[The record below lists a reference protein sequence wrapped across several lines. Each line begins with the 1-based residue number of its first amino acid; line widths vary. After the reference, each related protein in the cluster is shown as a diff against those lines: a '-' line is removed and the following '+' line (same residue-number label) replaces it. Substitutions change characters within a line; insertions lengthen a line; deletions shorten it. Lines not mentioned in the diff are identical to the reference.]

1 MVSEQ
6 KSPGITFMIQYTEA
20 NAQYVD
26 YTNRDEAVKI
36 DDELSLETSRQ
47 MIEGLTEDEMI
58 RIQEA
63 VPETQLNFREY
74 IDYMNRSYATEE
86 QSEELTAVFTQEA
99 DYLQKQRLTELK
111 NQLETAYKNGSL
123 LWQGVISF
131 DNAFL
136 AEQGLYDV
144 ATGQVDQKAI
154 KAVMRDMMP
163 TLIQKEGLSDSA
175 FWWGNIHLNT
185 DNIHI
190 HFGLSEVESN
200 RDKIFYRP
208 RGRMEYKGN
217 FSQKTINRFKS
228 GIYHGLL
235 KEETRSNLIRKEQV
249 LANLKTD
256 LMTSV
261 YQEDK
266 ITSSAEK
273 NFLEQAYNHLP
284 LNKRWRYGSN
294 ARDFA
299 VSKFFLDRYLDS
311 YLQNEGS
318 VAYQEFLQETRELLK
333 TYAGV
338 YSAEKNQV
346 YKKIRKVD
354 GQTIRT
360 LAESKG
366 YDLEHHLARRVMD
379 LRERL
384 ANNILRSFREAA
396 PQIQDVPLEKNLKN
410 FSVLN
415 QKKILEQLPKASVVK
430 SQKAWQKLGYF
441 VKPREQPLEIIKP
454 VYEAYDTDGKGIGQ
468 PELVLDYVYDI
479 SQLTENI
486 QMKTLTLKDLSLLSS
501 NELKELVDAAKL
513 KPNPTEKERR
523 ELGTY
528 RYALKLSMLEASQ
541 KELQVR
547 QKLLEQIQP
556 LASDQ
561 PFVDFKK
568 QSITQELQ
576 AIQLQ
581 LTPNYKLSEDEQLLK
596 QRLKGQ
602 FEDSVA
608 LPINKA
614 TAGTIQL
621 PIRQLRSEIGF
632 VNQLQDDGIL
642 TLLKGVTTSK
652 EAYVE
657 ELQTHISIFQLK
669 YQINTR
675 NQQMDQLSDES
686 AIKEMKIANAQGF
699 TELKRLYAK
708 LQPNEE
714 NQSQITQAV
723 SEQLQERKVI
733 KKAQMQQSQGSGRIN
748 TDFMRQLTASLK
760 RSQQASKKAL
770 MERARSDEREE
781 QEERRQAQR

>member
-1 MVSEQ
+1 MNVSS
-6 KSPGITFMIQYTEA
+6 SPSITFMLQYTEA
-20 NAQYVD
+20 NSGFVD

-36 DDELSLETSRQ
+36 DEELSLETNRQ
-47 MIEGLTEDEMI
+47 MIEGLTEDEMT

-74 IDYMNRSYATEE
+74 IDYMNRSYATEK

-99 DYLQKQRLTELK
+99 DYLQKRRLNDLK
-111 NQLETAYKNGSL
+111 NKLESAYENGSL

-163 TLIQKEGLSDSA
+163 TLIQREGLSDSA

-200 RDKIFYRP
+200 RDKIFYRA

-235 KEETRSNLIRKEQV
+235 KEETRSNILRKEQI
-249 LANLKTD
+249 LANLKADIITN
-256 LMTSV
+256 V
-261 YQEDK
+261 YQEEK
-266 ITSSAEK
+266 IISSAEK
-273 NFLEQAYNHLP
+273 IFLEQAYNHLP
-284 LNKRWRYGSN
+284 LNKKWRYGSN

-299 VSKFFLDRYLDS
+299 VSKFFLDRYIDS

-318 VAYQEFLQETRELLK
+318 AAYKEFLKETREFLE
-333 TYAGV
+333 TYEGV
-338 YSAEKNQV
+338 YSAEKNQI
-346 YKKIRKVD
+346 YEKLRKVD

-366 YDLEHHLARRVMD
+366 YDLEHHLARRIMD

-384 ANNILRSFREAA
+384 ANNILRSFKEAA
-396 PQIQDVPLEKNLKN
+396 PQIQDIQLEKNLEN

-415 QKKILEQLPKASVVK
+415 QNKILDQLPEASVVK
-430 SQKAWQKLGYF
+430 SLEYWQKLGYS
-441 VKPREQPLEIIKP
+441 VKTGEQPISIIKP
-454 VYEAYDTDGKGIGQ
+454 IYEAYDKHGKGIGQ
-468 PELVLDYVYDI
+468 PEFVQDYVYDI

-501 NELKELVDAAKL
+501 SELKELVDAAKSKTIL
-513 KPNPTEKERR
+513 SEKERR
-523 ELGTY
+523 ELGTF

-561 PFVDFKK
+561 LFVDFKK
-568 QSITQELQ
+568 QSLMQELR
-576 AIQLQ
+576 AIELQ
-581 LTPNYKLSEDEQLLK
+581 LTPNFKLSEDDKALK
-596 QRLKGQ
+596 ERLKSQ
-602 FEDSVA
+602 FEDSIAFPVS
-608 LPINKA
+608 KA
-614 TAGTIQL
+614 TPGAIQL
-621 PIRQLRSEIGF
+621 PIRQLRAEMGLISQI
-632 VNQLQDDGIL
+632 QDDSIL
-642 TLLKGVTTSK
+642 TLLKGRSVTK
-652 EAYVE
+652 RDYVE

-669 YQINTR
+669 YQINNR
-675 NQQMDQLSDES
+675 NQQISQLSDE
-686 AIKEMKIANAQGF
+686 AEIKEMRVANAKGF
-699 TELKRLYAK
+699 SELKRLYEK
-708 LQPNEE
+708 LQLTDDS
-714 NQSQITQAV
+714 QSQIAQTV
-723 SEQLQERKVI
+723 FRQLQERKVI
-733 KKAQMQQSQGSGRIN
+733 KKTQLQQSQGPIKLD
-748 TDFMRQLTASLK
+748 TDFMRQLSSSLN
-760 RSQQASKKAL
+760 RSQQANKKAL

>member
-1 MVSEQ
+1 MNVSS
-6 KSPGITFMIQYTEA
+6 SPNITFMLQYTEA
-20 NAQYVD
+20 NSQYVD
-26 YTNRDEAVKI
+26 YTNRDEAVRI
-36 DDELSLETSRQ
+36 DTELSLETNKQ
-47 MIEGLTEDEMI
+47 MIEGLTEDEMA

-74 IDYMNRSYATEE
+74 IDYMNRSYATEN
-86 QSEELTAVFTQEA
+86 QSEEITAVFTQEA
-99 DYLQKQRLTELK
+99 DYLQKRRLNDLK
-111 NQLETAYKNGSL
+111 NKLESAYQNGSL

-154 KAVMRDMMP
+154 KAAMRDMMP

-185 DNIHI
+185 DNVHI

-228 GIYHGLL
+228 GVFHGLL
-235 KEETRSNLIRKEQV
+235 KEETRSNLLRKEQI
-249 LANLKTD
+249 LANLKAD

-261 YQEDK
+261 YQEEK

-284 LNKRWRYGSN
+284 LNKKWRYGSN

-311 YLQNEGS
+311 YLKNEGS
-318 VAYQEFLQETRELLK
+318 VAYQEFLKETREFLK
-333 TYAGV
+333 TYEGV

-346 YKKIRKVD
+346 YEKLRKVD

-366 YDLEHHLARRVMD
+366 YDLEHHMARRVMD

-384 ANNILRSFREAA
+384 ANNILRSFKEAA
-396 PQIQDVPLEKNLKN
+396 PQIQDIQLEKNLN
-410 FSVLN
+410 HFSILN
-415 QKKILEQLPKASVVK
+415 QQKILEQYPEASVVK
-430 SQKAWQKLGYF
+430 SLKAWQKLGYS
-441 VKPREQPLEIIKP
+441 VKAGEHPLEIIKP
-454 VYEAYDTDGKGIGQ
+454 VYEACDKTGKGIGK
-468 PELVLDYVYDI
+468 PEFVSDYAYDVN
-479 SQLTENI
+479 QLTENI
-486 QMKTLTLKDLSLLSS
+486 QLKTLTLKDLSLLSS
-501 NELKELVDAAKL
+501 SELKELVDAAKS
-513 KPNPTEKERR
+513 KPTLSERERR
-523 ELGTY
+523 ELGTF
-528 RYALKLSMLEASQ
+528 RYALKLSMLETSQ

-568 QSITQELQ
+568 QSLTQELR
-576 AIQLQ
+576 AIELQ
-581 LTPNYKLSEDEQLLK
+581 LTPNFKLSEDDKALKEQLK
-596 QRLKGQ
+596 SQ
-602 FEDSVA
+602 FEDSVS
-608 LPINKA
+608 LPVSKA
-614 TAGTIQL
+614 TPKAIQL
-621 PIRQLRSEIGF
+621 PIRQLRAEMGL
-632 VNQLQDDGIL
+632 VNQIQDDNIL
-642 TLLKGVTTSK
+642 TLLRGRPTTK
-652 EAYVE
+652 RDYVE
-657 ELQTHISIFQLK
+657 ELQTRISIFQLK
-669 YQINTR
+669 YQINNR
-675 NQQMDQLSDES
+675 NQQISQLSDEA
-686 AIKEMKIANAQGF
+686 AIKEMRVANAKGF
-699 TELKRLYAK
+699 SELKRLYEK
-708 LQPNEE
+708 LQPTDDS
-714 NQSQITQAV
+714 QSQITQTV
-723 SEQLQERKVI
+723 SRQLQERKVT
-733 KKAQMQQSQGSGRIN
+733 KKTQLQQSQGPIKLD
-748 TDFMRQLTASLK
+748 TDFMRQLSSALN
-760 RSQQASKKAL
+760 RSQQANKKAL

>member
-1 MVSEQ
+1 MNVSS
-6 KSPGITFMIQYTEA
+6 SPNITFMLQYTEA
-20 NAQYVD
+20 NSQYVD

-36 DDELSLETSRQ
+36 DTELSLETNRQ
-47 MIEGLTEDEMI
+47 MIEGLTEDEMA

-74 IDYMNRSYATEE
+74 IDYMNRSYATEN
-86 QSEELTAVFTQEA
+86 QSEEITAVFTQEA
-99 DYLQKQRLTELK
+99 DYLQKRRLNDLK
-111 NQLETAYKNGSL
+111 NKLESAYQNGSL

-154 KAVMRDMMP
+154 KAAMRDMMP

-185 DNIHI
+185 DNVHI

-228 GIYHGLL
+228 GVFHGLL
-235 KEETRSNLIRKEQV
+235 KEETRSNLLRKEQI
-249 LANLKTD
+249 LANLKAD

-261 YQEDK
+261 YQEEK

-284 LNKRWRYGSN
+284 LNKKWRYGSN

-311 YLQNEGS
+311 YLKNEGS
-318 VAYQEFLQETRELLK
+318 VAYQEFLKETREFLK
-333 TYAGV
+333 TYEGV

-346 YKKIRKVD
+346 YEKLRKVD

-366 YDLEHHLARRVMD
+366 YDLEHHMARRVMD

-384 ANNILRSFREAA
+384 ANNILRSFKEAA
-396 PQIQDVPLEKNLKN
+396 PQIQDIQLEKNLN
-410 FSVLN
+410 HFSILN
-415 QKKILEQLPKASVVK
+415 QQKILEQYPEASVVK
-430 SQKAWQKLGYF
+430 SLKAWQKLGYS
-441 VKPREQPLEIIKP
+441 VKAGEHPLEIIKP
-454 VYEAYDTDGKGIGQ
+454 VYEAYDKTGKGIGK
-468 PELVLDYVYDI
+468 PEFVSDYVYDVN
-479 SQLTENI
+479 QLTENI
-486 QMKTLTLKDLSLLSS
+486 QLKTLTLKDLSLLSS
-501 NELKELVDAAKL
+501 SELKELVDAAKS
-513 KPNPTEKERR
+513 KPTLFERERR
-523 ELGTY
+523 ELGTF

-568 QSITQELQ
+568 QSLTQELR
-576 AIQLQ
+576 AIELQ
-581 LTPNYKLSEDEQLLK
+581 LTPNFKLSEDDKALKEQLK
-596 QRLKGQ
+596 SQ
-602 FEDSVA
+602 FEDSVS
-608 LPINKA
+608 LPVSKA
-614 TAGTIQL
+614 TPKAIQL
-621 PIRQLRSEIGF
+621 PIRQLRAEMGL
-632 VNQLQDDGIL
+632 VNQIQDDNIL
-642 TLLKGVTTSK
+642 TLLRGRPTTK
-652 EAYVE
+652 RDYVE

-669 YQINTR
+669 YQINNR
-675 NQQMDQLSDES
+675 NQQISQLSDEA
-686 AIKEMKIANAQGF
+686 AIKEMRVANAKGF
-699 TELKRLYAK
+699 SELKRLYEK
-708 LQPNEE
+708 LQPTDDS
-714 NQSQITQAV
+714 QSQIAQTV
-723 SEQLQERKVI
+723 SRQLQERKVI
-733 KKAQMQQSQGSGRIN
+733 KKTQLQQSQGPIKLD
-748 TDFMRQLTASLK
+748 TDFMRQLSLALN
-760 RSQQASKKAL
+760 RSQQANKKAL

>member
-1 MVSEQ
+1 MNVSS
-6 KSPGITFMIQYTEA
+6 SPNITFMLQYTEA
-20 NAQYVD
+20 NSQYVD

-36 DDELSLETSRQ
+36 DTELSLETNRQ
-47 MIEGLTEDEMI
+47 MIEGLTEDEMA

-74 IDYMNRSYATEE
+74 IDYMNRSYATEN
-86 QSEELTAVFTQEA
+86 QSEEITAVFTQEA
-99 DYLQKQRLTELK
+99 DYLQKRRLNDLK
-111 NQLETAYKNGSL
+111 NKLESAYQNGSL

-154 KAVMRDMMP
+154 KAAMRDMMP

-185 DNIHI
+185 DNVHI

-228 GIYHGLL
+228 GVFHGLL
-235 KEETRSNLIRKEQV
+235 KEETRSNLLRKEQI
-249 LANLKTD
+249 LANLKAD

-261 YQEDK
+261 YQEEK

-284 LNKRWRYGSN
+284 LNKKWRYGSN

-311 YLQNEGS
+311 YLKNEGS
-318 VAYQEFLQETRELLK
+318 VAYQEFLKETREFLK
-333 TYAGV
+333 TYEGV

-346 YKKIRKVD
+346 YEKLRKVD

-366 YDLEHHLARRVMD
+366 YDLEHHMARRVMD

-384 ANNILRSFREAA
+384 ANNILRSFKEAA
-396 PQIQDVPLEKNLKN
+396 PQIQDIQLEKNLN
-410 FSVLN
+410 HFSILN
-415 QKKILEQLPKASVVK
+415 QQKILEQYPEASVVK
-430 SQKAWQKLGYF
+430 SLKAWQKLGYS
-441 VKPREQPLEIIKP
+441 VKAGEHPLEIIKP
-454 VYEAYDTDGKGIGQ
+454 VYEAYDKTGKGIGK
-468 PELVLDYVYDI
+468 PEFVSDYVYDVN
-479 SQLTENI
+479 QLTENI
-486 QMKTLTLKDLSLLSS
+486 QLKTLTLKDLSFLSS
-501 NELKELVDAAKL
+501 SELKELVDAAKS
-513 KPNPTEKERR
+513 KPTLSERERR
-523 ELGTY
+523 ELGTF

-568 QSITQELQ
+568 QSLTQELR
-576 AIQLQ
+576 AIELQ
-581 LTPNYKLSEDEQLLK
+581 LTPNFKLSEDDKALKEQLK
-596 QRLKGQ
+596 SQ
-602 FEDSVA
+602 FEDSVS
-608 LPINKA
+608 LPVSKA
-614 TAGTIQL
+614 TPKAIQL
-621 PIRQLRSEIGF
+621 PIRQLRAEMGL
-632 VNQLQDDGIL
+632 VNQIQDDNIL
-642 TLLKGVTTSK
+642 TLLRGRPTTK
-652 EAYVE
+652 RDYVE

-669 YQINTR
+669 YQINNR
-675 NQQMDQLSDES
+675 NQQISQLSDEA
-686 AIKEMKIANAQGF
+686 AIKEMRVANAKGF
-699 TELKRLYAK
+699 SELKRLYEK
-708 LQPNEE
+708 LQPTDDS
-714 NQSQITQAV
+714 QSQIAQTV
-723 SEQLQERKVI
+723 SRQLQERKVI
-733 KKAQMQQSQGSGRIN
+733 KKTQLQQSQGPIKLD
-748 TDFMRQLTASLK
+748 TDFMRQLSLALN
-760 RSQQASKKAL
+760 RSQQANKKAL

>member
-1 MVSEQ
+1 MNVSS
-6 KSPGITFMIQYTEA
+6 SPNITFMLQYTEA
-20 NAQYVD
+20 NSQYVD

-36 DDELSLETSRQ
+36 DEELSLETNRQ
-47 MIEGLTEDEMI
+47 IIEGLTEDETT
-58 RIQEA
+58 RIQEV

-74 IDYMNRSYATEE
+74 IDYMNRSYATEN

-99 DYLQKQRLTELK
+99 DYLQKRRLNDLK
-111 NQLETAYKNGSL
+111 NKLESAYQNGSL

-131 DNAFL
+131 DNSFL

-154 KAVMRDMMP
+154 KAAMRDMMP

-185 DNIHI
+185 DNVHI

-228 GIYHGLL
+228 GVFHGLL
-235 KEETRSNLIRKEQV
+235 KEETRSNLLRKEQL
-249 LANLKTD
+249 LANLKAD

-261 YQEDK
+261 YQEEK
-266 ITSSAEK
+266 ITSSEEK

-284 LNKRWRYGSN
+284 LNKKWRYGSN

-311 YLQNEGS
+311 YLSNEGS
-318 VAYQEFLQETRELLK
+318 AAYQEFLKETREFLK
-333 TYAGV
+333 TYEGV

-346 YKKIRKVD
+346 YEKLRKVD

-360 LAESKG
+360 LAKSKG

-384 ANNILRSFREAA
+384 ANNILRSFKEAA
-396 PQIQDVPLEKNLKN
+396 PQIQDVQLEKNLGH
-410 FSVLN
+410 FSILN
-415 QKKILEQLPKASVVK
+415 QQKILEQYPEASVVK
-430 SQKAWQKLGYF
+430 SLKAWQKLGYS
-441 VKPREQPLEIIKP
+441 VKAGEHPLEIIKP
-454 VYEAYDTDGKGIGQ
+454 VYEAYDKTGKGIGK
-468 PELVLDYVYDI
+468 PEFVSDYVYDV

-486 QMKTLTLKDLSLLSS
+486 QLKTLTLKDLSLLSS
-501 NELKELVDAAKL
+501 SDLKELVDAAKS
-513 KPNPTEKERR
+513 KPTLSEKERR
-523 ELGTY
+523 ELGTF

-568 QSITQELQ
+568 QSLTQELR
-576 AIQLQ
+576 AIELQ
-581 LTPNYKLSEDEQLLK
+581 LTPNFKLSEDDKALK
-596 QRLKGQ
+596 ERLKSQ
-602 FEDSVA
+602 FEDSVS
-608 LPINKA
+608 LPVSKA
-614 TAGTIQL
+614 TPKAIQL
-621 PIRQLRSEIGF
+621 PIRQLRAEMGL
-632 VNQLQDDGIL
+632 VNQIQDDNIL
-642 TLLKGVTTSK
+642 TLLRGRPTTK
-652 EAYVE
+652 RDYVE

-669 YQINTR
+669 YQINNR
-675 NQQMDQLSDES
+675 NQQISQLSDEG
-686 AIKEMKIANAQGF
+686 AIREMRVANAKGF
-699 TELKRLYAK
+699 SELKRLYEK
-708 LQPNEE
+708 LQPTDDSQ
-714 NQSQITQAV
+714 NQIAQTV
-723 SEQLQERKVI
+723 SRQLQERKVI
-733 KKAQMQQSQGSGRIN
+733 KKAQLQQSQGSSRIN
-748 TDFMRQLTASLK
+748 TDFMRQLTASLN
-760 RSQQASKKAL
+760 RSQQANKKAL

>member
-6 KSPGITFMIQYTEA
+6 KIPGITFMIQYTEA

-235 KEETRSNLIRKEQV
+235 REETRSNLIRKEQV

-346 YKKIRKVD
+346 YEKIRKVD

-396 PQIQDVPLEKNLKN
+396 PQIQDVQLEKNLKN

-454 VYEAYDTDGKGIGQ
+454 VYEAYDTVGKGIGQ
-468 PELVLDYVYDI
+468 PEFVLDYVYDI

-528 RYALKLSMLEASQ
+528 RYALKLSVLEASQ

-568 QSITQELQ
+568 KSITQELQ

-581 LTPNYKLSEDEQLLK
+581 LTPNYKLSEEEQFLK

>member
-1 MVSEQ
+1 MNLSS
-6 KSPGITFMIQYTEA
+6 SPNITFMLQYTEA
-20 NAQYVD
+20 NSQYVD

-36 DDELSLETSRQ
+36 DEELSLETNRQ
-47 MIEGLTEDEMI
+47 MIEGLTEDEMT

-74 IDYMNRSYATEE
+74 IDYMNRSYATEK

-99 DYLQKQRLTELK
+99 DYLQKRRLTDLK
-111 NQLETAYKNGSL
+111 NKLESAYQNGSL

-154 KAVMRDMMP
+154 KTIMRDMMP

-200 RDKIFYRP
+200 REKIFYRP

-228 GIYHGLL
+228 GVYHGLL
-235 KEETRSNLIRKEQV
+235 KEETRSNLLRKEQI
-249 LANLKTD
+249 LANLKAD

-261 YQEDK
+261 YQEEK
-266 ITSSAEK
+266 IISSAEK

-284 LNKRWRYGSN
+284 LNKKWRYGSN

-299 VSKFFLDRYLDS
+299 VSKFFLDRYIDS
-311 YLQNEGS
+311 YLQNEGGA
-318 VAYQEFLQETRELLK
+318 AYQEFLKETREFLE
-333 TYAGV
+333 TYEGV
-338 YSAEKNQV
+338 YSAEKNQI
-346 YKKIRKVD
+346 YEKLRKVD

-384 ANNILRSFREAA
+384 GNNILRSFREAA
-396 PQIQDVPLEKNLKN
+396 PQIHDVQLEKNLKN
-410 FSVLN
+410 FSSLN
-415 QKKILEQLPKASVVK
+415 QKKILEQLPEASVIK
-430 SQKAWQKLGYF
+430 SQSSWQKLGYF
-441 VKPREQPLEIIKP
+441 IKTGEQPLEIIKP
-454 VYEAYDTDGKGIGQ
+454 IYKAYDKYGKGIGQ
-468 PELVLDYVYDI
+468 PEFVADYVYDV

-486 QMKTLTLKDLSLLSS
+486 QLKPLTLKDLSLLSS
-501 NELKELVDAAKL
+501 SELKELVDAAKS
-513 KPNPTEKERR
+513 KPTLSERERR
-523 ELGTY
+523 ELGTF

-568 QSITQELQ
+568 QSLTQELR
-576 AIQLQ
+576 AIELQ
-581 LTPNYKLSEDEQLLK
+581 LTPNFKLSEDDKALKEQLK
-596 QRLKGQ
+596 SQ
-602 FEDSVA
+602 FEDSVS
-608 LPINKA
+608 LPVTKA
-614 TAGTIQL
+614 TPKAIQL
-621 PIRQLRSEIGF
+621 PIRQLRAEMGL
-632 VNQLQDDGIL
+632 VNQIQDDNIL
-642 TLLKGVTTSK
+642 TLLRGRPTTK
-652 EAYVE
+652 RDYVE

-669 YQINTR
+669 YQINNR
-675 NQQMDQLSDES
+675 NQQISQLSDEA
-686 AIKEMKIANAQGF
+686 AIKEMRVANAKGF
-699 TELKRLYAK
+699 SELKRLYEK
-708 LQPNEE
+708 LQPTDDS
-714 NQSQITQAV
+714 QSQIAQTV
-723 SEQLQERKVI
+723 SRQLQERKVI
-733 KKAQMQQSQGSGRIN
+733 KKTQLQQSQGPIKLD
-748 TDFMRQLTASLK
+748 TDFMRQLSLALN
-760 RSQQASKKAL
+760 RSQQANKKAL

>member
-1 MVSEQ
+1 MNVSS
-6 KSPGITFMIQYTEA
+6 SPSITFMLQYTEA
-20 NAQYVD
+20 NSGFVD

-36 DDELSLETSRQ
+36 DEELSLETNRQ
-47 MIEGLTEDEMI
+47 MIEGLTEDEMT

-74 IDYMNRSYATEE
+74 IDYMNRSYATEK

-99 DYLQKQRLTELK
+99 DYLQKRRLNDLK
-111 NQLETAYKNGSL
+111 NKLESAYENGSL

-163 TLIQKEGLSDSA
+163 TLIQREGLSDSA

-200 RDKIFYRP
+200 RDKIFYRG

-235 KEETRSNLIRKEQV
+235 KEETRSNILRKEQI
-249 LANLKTD
+249 LANLKADIITN
-256 LMTSV
+256 V
-261 YQEDK
+261 YQEEK
-266 ITSSAEK
+266 IISSAEK

-284 LNKRWRYGSN
+284 LNKKWRYGSN

-299 VSKFFLDRYLDS
+299 VSKFFLDRYIDS
-311 YLQNEGS
+311 YLKNEGS
-318 VAYQEFLQETRELLK
+318 AAYQEFLKETREFLE
-333 TYAGV
+333 TYEGV
-338 YSAEKNQV
+338 YSAEKNQI
-346 YKKIRKVD
+346 YEKLRKVD

-384 ANNILRSFREAA
+384 GNNILRSFREAT
-396 PQIQDVPLEKNLKN
+396 PQIHDVQLEKNLKN
-410 FSVLN
+410 FSSFN
-415 QKKILEQLPKASVVK
+415 QKKILEQLPEASVIK
-430 SQKAWQKLGYF
+430 SQSSWQKLGYF
-441 VKPREQPLEIIKP
+441 IKTGEQPLEIIKP
-454 VYEAYDTDGKGIGQ
+454 IYKAYDKHGKGIGQ
-468 PELVLDYVYDI
+468 PEFVADYVYDV

-486 QMKTLTLKDLSLLSS
+486 QLKTLTLKDLSLLSS
-501 NELKELVDAAKL
+501 SELKELVDAAKS
-513 KPNPTEKERR
+513 KPTLSEKERR
-523 ELGTY
+523 ELGTF

-556 LASDQ
+556 LASDH

-568 QSITQELQ
+568 QSLMQELRT
-576 AIQLQ
+576 IELQ
-581 LTPNYKLSEDEQLLK
+581 LTPNFKLSEDDKTLK
-596 QRLKGQ
+596 ERLKSQ
-602 FEDSVA
+602 FEDSVVF
-608 LPINKA
+608 PISKA
-614 TAGTIQL
+614 TPRAIQL
-621 PIRQLRSEIGF
+621 PIRQLRAEMGLISQI
-632 VNQLQDDGIL
+632 QDDSIL
-642 TLLKGVTTSK
+642 TLLKGRPVTK
-652 EAYVE
+652 RDYVE

-669 YQINTR
+669 YQINNR
-675 NQQMDQLSDES
+675 NQQISQLSDEA
-686 AIKEMKIANAQGF
+686 AIKEMRVANAKGF
-699 TELKRLYAK
+699 SELKRLYEK
-708 LQPNEE
+708 LQLTDDS
-714 NQSQITQAV
+714 QSQIAQTV
-723 SEQLQERKVI
+723 FRQLQERKVI
-733 KKAQMQQSQGSGRIN
+733 KKTQLQQSQGPIKLD
-748 TDFMRQLTASLK
+748 TDFMRQLSSSLN
-760 RSQQASKKAL
+760 RSQQANKKAL

-781 QEERRQAQR
+781 QEERRQTQR